1 MAAWMLRLSCFLG
14 MGMNSS
20 PSHRRAM
27 ALLGQSSPRV
37 PMAGR
42 PLHHGP
48 AEKFPE
54 EKVHVLVHQ
63 GAELHISAGV
73 PGVQVPGVGLPLVRN
88 APVAGLSR
96 ALSSFTTW

>member
-1 MAAWMLRLSCFLG
+1 
-14 MGMNSS
+14 
-20 PSHRRAM
+20 M